1 MMEGQTP
8 RFALS
13 KIHAQQQELL
23 EERIKGA
30 SDELIATS
38 MKFTLLEQN
47 SNDVGMKLSTLPTTP
62 VAPFNVQALYSH
74 PPFAKKSPLKNRQL

>member
-1 MMEGQTP
+1 MRYDGRTNT
-8 RFALS
+8 S
-13 KIHAQQQELL
+13 VCTL

-74 PPFAKKSPLKNRQL
+74 PPFAKKSPLKNRQLRVRL